1 MIPKGRNFHPD
12 KIQPKSELETWHNRT
27 PHFIHPPLVAR
38 TLIKI
43 TTMSNSSI
51 QYAFDTR
58 PEIGE
63 SIEISPG
70 IRWLRMP
77 LPFMLGHI
85 NLWLLEDGQ
94 QWSIVDT
101 GLYTQTTLDHWEKVF
116 AEQLAGKP
124 VGRVLVTHLHPDHV
138 GCAGWLTERF
148 AAPLWMSREEY
159 LLCRVLVADTGRA
172 IPAAGTRF
180 YTQAGFTETDLQ
192 RYEKTFGRFGS
203 VVSPLPH
210 SYHRLFDGME
220 FMIGENLWRVIVGQ
234 GHSVEHAC
242 LFCEELNLLISG
254 DQILP
259 TISSNVSVYPTEPS
273 ANPLRDWLQ
282 SLQKLADVL
291 PTDVLVLPAH
301 GKPFRGASI
310 RLRELIGE
318 HLEGLDKLREHCRE
332 PVRAIDTFATLFK
345 SKINENNL
353 IMATGESIAHLNYLL
368 ELGELESHL
377 DVDGSRWYQN
387 K

>member
-1 MIPKGRNFHPD
+1 
-12 KIQPKSELETWHNRT
+12 
-27 PHFIHPPLVAR
+27 
-38 TLIKI
+38 
-43 TTMSNSSI
+43 MSDSSI
-51 QYAFDTR
+51 QYVFDSH

-63 SIEISPG
+63 SIEIFPG

-94 QWSIVDT
+94 QWTIVDT
-101 GLYTQTTLDHWEKVF
+101 GLYTPTTLEHWEKVF
-116 AEQLAGKP
+116 AGQLAGKP

-159 LLCRVLVADTGRA
+159 LLCRVLVADTGRGA
-172 IPAAGTRF
+172 PAAGTTF

-203 VVSPLPH
+203 VVAPLPH
-210 SYHRLFDGME
+210 SYHRLMDGME
-220 FMIGENLWRVIVGQ
+220 LTIGENLWRILMGQ

-242 LFCEELNLLISG
+242 LFCEKLNLLISG

-259 TISSNVSVYPTEPS
+259 TISSNVSVYPTEPA

-301 GKPFRGASI
+301 GKPFRGAAF
-310 RLRELIGE
+310 RLRELIEE
-318 HLEGLDKLREHCRE
+318 HLDGLDKLRVQCRE

-353 IMATGESIAHLNYLL
+353 TMATGESIAHLNYLL
-368 ELGELESHL
+368 ELGELETYL
-377 DVDGSRWYQN
+377 DKQGTRWYQN
-387 K
+387 N